1 MARAPSM
8 SSLRLFLQ
16 VARTC
21 SFSET
26 ARVSNLSQPALSRT
40 IKLLEE
46 DLGVRLFDRNSRNVN
61 LTDAGRALLPIV
73 ERLTADFDSAFRELD
88 QTFSGERGRVV
99 VGALPSVAA
108 DLLPRA
114 IARFLETRSRV
125 EVIVRENLTGSL
137 LQNLQDRTIDISIT
151 TPPTANDAIVFEPLF
166 EDEYV
171 LVCRPD
177 DLDRIPDPAPWQV
190 FRQLPFIAM
199 EPRSSVRMLT
209 DATFSAAGI
218 ETPARFECTQLATV
232 GGLIGEGLGISLLPR
247 STLGLMAVGKQIAWR
262 AMEAPTASR
271 TIGVCTLAD
280 RTLAPAAEAFR
291 TLLIHMALDAASAA
305 PFNANS

>member
-1 MARAPSM
+1 MARSPSM
-8 SSLRLFLQ
+8 SSLRLFLL

-26 ARVSNLSQPALSRT
+26 ARIANLSQPALSRT

-46 DLGVRLFDRNSRNVN
+46 DLGVRLFDRNSRNVM
-61 LTDAGRALLPIV
+61 LTDAGAALVPIV
-73 ERLTADFDSAFRELD
+73 ERLTADFDMAFRELD

-108 DLLPRA
+108 DFLPKA
-114 IARFLETRSRV
+114 IAHFLQTRARV
-125 EVIVRENLTGSL
+125 EVIVLTGGL
-137 LQNLQDRTIDISIT
+137 LQNLQDRSIDISIT
-151 TPPTANDAIVFEPLF
+151 IPPAGTSAIRFEPMF

-177 DLDRIPDPAPWQV
+177 NLAAIPDPAPWHIFTQH
-190 FRQLPFIAM
+190 PFIAM
-199 EPRSSVRMLT
+199 EPRSSVRMMT
-209 DATFSAAGI
+209 DSVFAAAGI
-218 ETPARFECTQLATV
+218 DAPARFECAQLATV

-247 STLGLMAVGKQIAWR
+247 STLPLMAVGKQISWR
-262 AMEAPTASR
+262 TTQAPIASR
-271 TIGVCTLAD
+271 TIGICTLAD

-291 TLLIHMALDAASAA
+291 CLLLEMAVDAK
-305 PFNANS
+305 F

>member
-1 MARAPSM
+1 M

-26 ARVSNLSQPALSRT
+26 ARLANLSQPALSRT

-61 LTDAGRALLPIV
+61 LTDAGAALLPIV
-73 ERLTADFDSAFRELD
+73 ERLTADFDLAFRELD

-108 DLLPRA
+108 DFLPRA
-114 IARFLETRSRV
+114 IARFLQRHSRV
-125 EVIVRENLTGSL
+125 EVIIRENLSGGL
-137 LQNLQDRTIDISIT
+137 LQNLQDRTIDLSIT
-151 TPPTANDAIVFEPLF
+151 ILPSAHDAILFEPMF

-171 LVCRPD
+171 LVCRPE
-177 DLDRIPDPAPWQV
+177 DLEQIPDPAPWQTLKA
-190 FRQLPFIAM
+190 FPFIAM
-199 EPRSSVRMLT
+199 EPRSSVRMMT
-209 DATFSAAGI
+209 DTMFASAGI
-218 ETPARFECTQLATV
+218 EAPARFECAQLATV

-262 AMEAPTASR
+262 ATEAPVASR
-271 TIGVCTLAD
+271 TIGICTLAE

-291 TLLIHMALDAASAA
+291 KLLIAMAVD
-305 PFNANS
+305 ANS